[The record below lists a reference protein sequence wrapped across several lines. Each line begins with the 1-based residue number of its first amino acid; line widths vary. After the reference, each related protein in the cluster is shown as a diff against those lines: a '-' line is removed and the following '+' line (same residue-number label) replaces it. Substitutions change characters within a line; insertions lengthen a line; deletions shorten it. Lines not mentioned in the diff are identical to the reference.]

1 MITKNI
7 IVHALPRIYCLF
19 QCLVL
24 FPCLFKCHGFV
35 IISPLLIACPFLNVP
50 SILIIIKIP
59 MFSFHKHTVNDNVN
73 NLCMCVCVCGIAGC
87 LLKITPRKK
96 TLSVVSCYI
105 YLHTCHSCSVFHLS
119 CLCLLDWESF

>member
-73 NLCMCVCVCGIAGC
+73 NLCMYVCVCVWYCWMFVKNNPSQENTFC
-87 LLKITPRKK
+87 CVMLHLPPHMSLL
-96 TLSVVSCYI
+96 
-105 YLHTCHSCSVFHLS
+105 
-119 CLCLLDWESF
+119 LCFSSLMFMPT